1 MILRLFLNMDR
12 TLWQNPSLSITQ
24 EYNPQQFL
32 RTDIED
38 MIRVLIE
45 RNIAEGL
52 EHYYD
57 CTIKRTV
64 STVIRAPGC
73 ISGES
78 LKDANNTNRRIVMSK
93 WSSKEDWDNWFHSDE
108 RRNVISEITPMLE
121 GREKITMLELTG

>member
-1 MILRLFLNMDR
+1 
-12 TLWQNPSLSITQ
+12 
-24 EYNPQQFL
+24 
-32 RTDIED
+32 

-45 RNIAEGL
+45 RCIAEGL

-64 STVIRAPGC
+64 STVIQAPGC

-78 LKDANNTNRRIVMSK
+78 LKDSKNTHRRIVMSK
-93 WSSKEDWDNWFHSDE
+93 WTSMEHWHNWFHSDE

-121 GREKITMLELTG
+121 GPEKITILELTS

>member
-1 MILRLFLNMDR
+1 
-12 TLWQNPSLSITQ
+12 
-24 EYNPQQFL
+24 
-32 RTDIED
+32 

-64 STVIRAPGC
+64 STVVTAPGC

-78 LKDANNTNRRIVMSK
+78 LRDPNNTSRRIVMSK
-93 WSSKEDWDNWFHSDE
+93 WKSREDWDNWFHSFE

-121 GREKITMLELTG
+121 GKEKITMLELTN